1 MLIIILTTFTPTK
14 KFYIFRVMSGS
25 MEPTIKTGSL
35 IFVSA
40 DKTENTQEGDV
51 VTFSSI
57 TQPDLLI
64 THRVISVDKNESNM
78 VFRTKGDANSSPD
91 LEPIKIE
98 QIKGKVIF
106 DFPFLGYLSLWVRT
120 PKGFMFLILL
130 PTIYVFINQLFQLKK
145 AIEEEVI
152 KKYKIKKK
160 NKPKKSSLNL
170 LIIFIPF
177 LSFTFGQI
185 PNTES
190 FFSNTS
196 SIENNSF
203 STGFWVSVFS
213 SITNEDSVVNT
224 NNLNIGY
231 TLNSVANLDYVQLCY
246 SINLDSNFIC
256 PDNLDFRNKSGS
268 FNFNA
273 DEDGLYTFYTVA
285 HTLDGRHETDIDSE
299 GKKYLVQIDTK
310 PPTTF
315 IDSTSFSIKNWSGQ
329 NLLENGSFESGL
341 LGWNISSSVG
351 DHHVISSD
359 SGVGETVLPT
369 TGSEM
374 FSLGFKEPTTDQ
386 PVQDGIYQIFSLPQ
400 NLRPTVSFSFRS
412 FNSDTYDFSNFNV
425 QILGQNDQLLENIIN
440 FGRSFSD
447 PVDSG
452 WCSISKPLSNYYY
465 DQPLKLFFGVNNVGS
480 SGYAWTDIDDIKIS
494 TTDLRIGETSTIQLI
509 AQDLGSGVFDTSI
522 IPDLI
527 IGDNLLNFNS
537 TDLAGNEEKNNQI
550 EIIVQPEVVLNHI
563 FFNSPGIELFNNT
576 SNDFFLDDYFIKNI
590 SGQTQTLTNINV
602 GPTSAYL
609 FSLSEFDFLFDS
621 DHDTISLIKEN
632 NIIDS
637 TTYVDN
643 NDNSDWQRTPDGV
656 GTWSYTKNSID
667 TQLNY
672 NSSSKKIT
680 FTVSNIPANVDHL
693 TYEIIYSSLGLEKGI
708 YGEIKKQSIENSKT
722 DRELFLGT
730 CSTGG
735 TCTPDLDIGQTAVVN
750 LTQILDIGS
759 TQVLSKIFN
768 L

>member
-1 MLIIILTTFTPTK
+1 
-14 KFYIFRVMSGS
+14 

-40 DKTENTQEGDV
+40 DKTKNTQEGDI

-57 TQPDLLI
+57 TQPNLLI
-64 THRVISVDKNESNM
+64 THRVIGVEKNELNM
-78 VFRTKGDANSSPD
+78 VFKTKGDANNSPD

-106 DFPFLGYLSLWVRT
+106 DIPFLGYLSIWVRT
-120 PKGFMFLILL
+120 PKGFIFLILL
-130 PTIYVFINQLFQLKK
+130 PTVYVFISQLFQLKK

-160 NKPKKSSLNL
+160 NKPKKNSFNL
-170 LIIFIPF
+170 LIILIPF
-177 LSFTFGQI
+177 LSFTFSQI

-203 STGFWVSVFS
+203 STGFWVSTFS
-213 SITNEDSVVNT
+213 SITNEDPIINT
-224 NNLNIGY
+224 TDLNIGY
-231 TLNSVANLDYVQLCY
+231 TLNSVENLDYVQLCY

-256 PDNLDFRNKSGS
+256 PENADFRTKSGS

-273 DEDGLYTFYTVA
+273 DKDGLYTFYTVA
-285 HTLDGRHETDIDSE
+285 RTLDGRFETDIDSE

-351 DHHVISSD
+351 DHHIISSD
-359 SGVGETVLPT
+359 PGVEETVLPLS
-369 TGSEM
+369 GLEM

-412 FNSDTYDFSNFNV
+412 FNSDTSDFSNFNV
-425 QILGQNDQLLENIIN
+425 QILGQNYQLLENIIN

-452 WCSISKPLSNYYY
+452 WYSISKPLSNYYY

-480 SGYAWTDIDDIKIS
+480 SGYAWADIDDIKIS
-494 TTDLRIGETSTIQLI
+494 TTDLRVGETTTIQLI
-509 AQDLGSGVFDTSI
+509 TQDLGSGVFDTSTL
-522 IPDLI
+522 PDLL
-527 IGDNLLNFNS
+527 IGNNQFNFNS
-537 TDLAGNEEKNNQI
+537 TDLAENEEKNNQL
-550 EIIVQPEVVLNHI
+550 EVIVQPEIVLNHI

-576 SNDFFLDDYFIKNI
+576 SDDVFLDDYFIKNI
-590 SGQTQTLTNINV
+590 SGQTQTLTNISI

-609 FSLSEFDFLFDS
+609 FTLSESDFLFNFNDDS
-621 DHDTISLIKEN
+621 ISLIKEN
-632 NIIDS
+632 NIIDT
-637 TTYVDN
+637 TTYTNN
-643 NDNSDWQRTPDGV
+643 NDNSGWKRSPDGI
-656 GTWSYTKNSID
+656 GTWSYTKNLID

-693 TYEIIYSSLGLEKGI
+693 TYEIIYTSLDLEKGI
-708 YGEIKKQSIENSKT
+708 FGEINKQSIENSKA

-730 CSTGG
+730 CSAGG
-735 TCTPDLDIGQTAVVN
+735 TCTSDLDIGQTATVN
-750 LTQILDIGS
+750 LNQILDTGS
-759 TQVLSKIFN
+759 TQVISKIFN